1 MKNFLIA
8 GNWKM
13 NTTFKEA
20 IDLVENVIKHTDP
33 LPKNIEVLFCPP
45 FVWLQQLSKL
55 LKNTNNYLLGAQN
68 CYYKDN
74 GAFTGEI
81 SVLMLK
87 ELGISYVI
95 IGHSER
101 RTIFGENDELIN
113 LKLKSLLKYNIIPIL
128 CIGETLEQRN
138 SNQTN
143 SVLELQINNAF
154 KDLSIE
160 EISKIVIAYEPVW
173 AIGTGISA
181 TDEQAE
187 DAHKF
192 IRNFLITN
200 YDKLLENNKIL
211 YGGSLNDKNASS
223 LLKMPNID
231 GGLIGGAS
239 LKVNSFVEII
249 NIAKSLV

>member
-13 NTTFKEA
+13 NTTFIEA
-20 IDLVENVIKHTDP
+20 TELVENVIKQSNP

-55 LKNTNNYLLGAQN
+55 LENSTNYFLGAQN
-68 CYYKDN
+68 CFYKDN

-81 SVLMLK
+81 SVQMLK
-87 ELGISYVI
+87 ELSISYVI

-101 RTIFGENDELIN
+101 RTIFGESDELIN
-113 LKLKSLLKYNIIPIL
+113 LKLKSLLKNNIIPIL

-192 IRNFLITN
+192 IRYFLISN
-200 YDKLLENNKIL
+200 YDKSLNKIKIL
-211 YGGSLNDKNASS
+211 YGGSLNDKNAST

>member
-45 FVWLQQLSKL
+45 FVWLQQLSQL
-55 LKNTNNYLLGAQN
+55 LKNNKNFFLGAQN

-81 SVLMLK
+81 SVIMLK

-95 IGHSER
+95 VGHSER
-101 RTIFGENDELIN
+101 RIIFGENDELIN

-128 CIGETLEQRN
+128 CIGETLEQRIN
-138 SNQTN
+138 NQTN
-143 SVLELQINNAF
+143 SVLEFQINNAF

-211 YGGSLNDKNASS
+211 YGGSLNDKNASN

-231 GGLIGGAS
+231 GGLIGRAS
-239 LKVNSFVEII
+239 LRVNSFLEII
-249 NIAKSLV
+249 NIATSLV